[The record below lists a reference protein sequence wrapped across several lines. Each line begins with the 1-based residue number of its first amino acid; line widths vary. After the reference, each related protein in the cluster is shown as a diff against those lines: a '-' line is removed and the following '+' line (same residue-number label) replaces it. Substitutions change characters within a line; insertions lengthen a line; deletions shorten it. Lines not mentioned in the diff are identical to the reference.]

1 MDLIFYTTT
10 KQGADTLLDRDFALE
25 QPELYIEFLDSD
37 IREFAMEHKHPI
49 LTQKS
54 LIFA

>member
-54 LIFA
+54 LEFA